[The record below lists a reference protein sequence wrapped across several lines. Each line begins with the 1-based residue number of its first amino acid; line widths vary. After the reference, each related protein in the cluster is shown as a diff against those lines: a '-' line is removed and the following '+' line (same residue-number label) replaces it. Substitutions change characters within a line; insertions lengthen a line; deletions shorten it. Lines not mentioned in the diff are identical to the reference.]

1 MKETIGNFLLRRLQE
16 AGIEHIF
23 GVPGDYN
30 LELMQQLEDR
40 GKPAWI
46 GNCNEL
52 NASYAVD
59 GYARIKGLGALI
71 VTNGV
76 GSLSAINGIAGAYS
90 EHVPVI
96 CICGS
101 VPTKSIQHGDLMH
114 HTLADREKGNFYRA
128 FGEVTAAQAVLSPE
142 NAATEVDRLILTSWR
157 RKLPVYMELPSD
169 IAYLVIDTPEEPLK
183 FAMRPSDKE
192 RLQACAQAILK
203 RLRAAQSPAFLLDLD
218 ADRFGVGRQITE
230 LAERWQ
236 MRVATI
242 NTCKGLFRETSPL
255 YAGIYTGIASA
266 PATLHA
272 IEQSDCLLTVGYRR
286 IESTSGFF
294 TDKLPESAININSD
308 YVDLC
313 MANYQGVNIA
323 ELMQELLEAYP
334 TSPKAKLAP
343 ALSRPS
349 GMSESTGLL
358 TQTAYWNAIEE
369 FIRSGDVIIAED
381 GTSIIGAGQMTL
393 PQGCTFVSQAVWSS
407 IGYATGA
414 LLGTL
419 LAAPDRRHVLFTGE
433 GSFQLTAQEIST
445 ILRHDLKPFIFV
457 INNHGYTIERTILGK
472 DAKYNDVANWRYSE
486 LPKVFCRNCTAE
498 TYVVETIEDLRRVLE
513 APHGSFVLV
522 ESVMDKDDSPID
534 LIRGGHAFA
543 AADYGPRGPQSA
555 PGAQIKIPSR

>member
-1 MKETIGNFLLRRLQE
+1 MKETIGNFLLRRLHE

-52 NASYAVD
+52 NASYAAD
-59 GYARIKGLGALI
+59 GYARIKGLAALI

-76 GSLSAINGIAGAYS
+76 GALSAINGVAGAYS

-101 VPTKSIQHGDLMH
+101 VPRKSIQRGDLMH

-128 FGEVTAAQAVLSPE
+128 FAEVTVTQAVLSPE
-142 NAATEVDRLILTSWR
+142 NAATEIDRLILTSWR

-169 IAYLVIDTPEEPLK
+169 IAYLVIDTPVEPLNL
-183 FAMRPSDKE
+183 ATGPSDTE
-192 RLQACAQAILK
+192 RLQACAKAILK
-203 RLRAAQSPAFLLDLD
+203 RLRAAHTPAFLLDLD

-242 NTCKGLFRETSPL
+242 NTCKGLFPETSPL
-255 YAGIYTGIASA
+255 YAGIYTGIASD

-286 IESTSGFF
+286 IESSSGFF

-308 YVDLC
+308 HVDVC
-313 MANYQGVNIA
+313 IANYQGVNIA
-323 ELMQELLEAYP
+323 ELMQALLEAYP
-334 TSPKAKLAP
+334 TISRAKLAP

-349 GMSESTGLL
+349 GMAESTGLL
-358 TQTAYWNAIEE
+358 TQTAYWNAMEE
-369 FIRSGDVIIAED
+369 FIRPGDVIIAED

-407 IGYATGA
+407 IGYATGPSPA
-414 LLGTL
+414 L
-419 LAAPDRRHVLFTGE
+419 PR
-433 GSFQLTAQEIST
+433 S
-445 ILRHDLKPFIFV
+445 KW
-457 INNHGYTIERTILGK
+457 GK
-472 DAKYNDVANWRYSE
+472 E
-486 LPKVFCRNCTAE
+486 LP
-498 TYVVETIEDLRRVLE
+498 RV
-513 APHGSFVLV
+513 
-522 ESVMDKDDSPID
+522 
-534 LIRGGHAFA
+534 A
-543 AADYGPRGPQSA
+543 ARWSSA
-555 PGAQIKIPSR
+555 PPF